1 MPTTT
6 RDGVELA
13 YETAG
18 EGPTVAFVGDV
29 GFGAWQWARQ
39 VDALA
44 GPARTL
50 VYDHRGTGRSDAP
63 PGPYAMETLVADC
76 RAVLAAGGP
85 ADVHLVGSGLGALV
99 ALECARESDRVA
111 SLTLLGAGVDPS
123 VADPLA
129 LAADRDDPAGLRETT
144 ERALGPEFPERFP
157 EAVADVVD
165 WRRDDDADREGWRAQ
180 AAALEGYAPEDP
192 YEVTVETLVLHG
204 TTDAVWPL
212 DGARRLAEALPRGSF
227 DRVAGA
233 GHLPAVE
240 ASAALNDLLYD
251 RVEAS
256 ADWTDD

>member
-1 MPTTT
+1 MATTT
-6 RDGVELA
+6 RNGVELT

-44 GPARTL
+44 GAGRTL

-63 PGPYAMETLVADC
+63 PGSYAMDDLVGDC
-76 RAVLAAGGP
+76 RAVLGAA
-85 ADVHLVGSGLGALV
+85 AAFDVHLVGSGLGALV

-111 SLTLLGAGVDPS
+111 SLTLLGSGIDPAA
-123 VADPLA
+123 ADPLA

-157 EAVADVVD
+157 EAVEDVVD
-165 WRRDDDADREGWRAQ
+165 WRGEDDADREGWRAQ
-180 AAALEGYAPEDP
+180 AAALEGYAPEDL

-204 TTDAVWPL
+204 TADAVWPL
-212 DGARRLAEALPRGSF
+212 DGARRLAENLPRGSF
-227 DRVAGA
+227 DRVEGA

-251 RVEAS
+251 RIEAG
-256 ADWTDD
+256 ADWSDD